1 MIQDRSLQICGGV
14 YMGIL
19 YENPDPMNNQQPPDD
34 IGELLDE
41 EDEEVPLSKSKRLT
55 DILKQISSNRKS
67 KNHDGGKTYGNKSQR
82 TLRSGNRRRKRK

>member
-1 MIQDRSLQICGGV
+1 
-14 YMGIL
+14 MGIL
-19 YENPDPMNNQQPPDD
+19 YENPDPINNQQPPDD

-67 KNHDGGKTYGNKSQR
+67 KSKVSGGNHNGNKSQR
-82 TLRSGNRRRKRK
+82 ALRSGNRRNKRH